1 MKNIDPSL
9 KGGDY
14 LHPNSEGVPNP
25 LQNAELKDPDL
36 KAGVSPN
43 LMQEPIL
50 TVSHLTTPLQIGQQ
64 IYSVVEDLSFSL
76 YLGKTLALV
85 GESGCGKS
93 MTALSIM
100 RILPKPPCLP
110 PKGEVIY
117 RGQNLLKL
125 SEKEMRT
132 LRGGKIAMIFQDP
145 TTALNPVFTVGDQLM
160 EVAALHLGLYGEDA
174 EERALNVLR
183 EVRVSSPAER
193 FFNYPHELSGGMKQR
208 VMIAMALMCE
218 PDILIADEPTTALD
232 VTVQA
237 QVLEL
242 IKELQARKGM
252 ALLLI
257 THDMG
262 IVAEMADDV
271 IVMYASQAVERGS
284 VLEIF
289 EEMSHPYTRGLFKS
303 RPTLETSRGKL
314 QPIKG
319 TVPPLTKYPT
329 GCRFHPRCPYIM
341 PKCKSGEVPDFD
353 VPDSIPEHTTKC
365 WLHDQTEESIRRFQE
380 IGP

>member
-1 MKNIDPSL
+1 MK
-9 KGGDY
+9 
-14 LHPNSEGVPNP
+14 
-25 LQNAELKDPDL
+25 
-36 KAGVSPN
+36 
-43 LMQEPIL
+43 EPIL
-50 TVSHLTTPLQIGQQ
+50 AVNHLTTPLQVGQQ
-64 IYSVVEDLSFSL
+64 IYSVVEDLSFNL

-100 RILPKPPCLP
+100 RILPEPPCLL
-110 PKGEVIY
+110 PKGEIIY
-117 RGQNLLKL
+117 KGQNLLKIA
-125 SEKEMRT
+125 EKQMRT

-145 TTALNPVFTVGDQLM
+145 TSALNPVFTVGAQLM
-160 EVAALHLGLYGEDA
+160 EAAALHLGLFGEDA
-174 EERALNVLR
+174 MQRALNVLR
-183 EVRVSSPAER
+183 EVRISSPEER

-271 IVMYASQAVERGS
+271 IVMYASQGVERGS

-289 EEMSHPYTRGLFKS
+289 EETSHPYTKGLFKS
-303 RPTLETSRGKL
+303 RPTLEMPRGKL
-314 QPIKG
+314 HPIKG
-319 TVPPLTKYPT
+319 TVPPLTKYPS
-329 GCRFHPRCPYIM
+329 GCRFHTRCPYVM
-341 PKCKSGEVPDFD
+341 SKCKSGEVPNFI
-353 VPDSIPEHTTKC
+353 VSNSIPEHTAKC
-365 WLHDQTEESIRRFQE
+365 WLHDQTEESARRLQE
-380 IGP
+380 VGS